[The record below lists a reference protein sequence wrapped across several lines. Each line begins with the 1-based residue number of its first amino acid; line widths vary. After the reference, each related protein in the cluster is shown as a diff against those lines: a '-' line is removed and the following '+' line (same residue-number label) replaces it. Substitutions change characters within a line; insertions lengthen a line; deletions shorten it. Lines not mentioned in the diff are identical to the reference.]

1 MNIPLAKLIEESL
14 GKLSS
19 QSEVTFTDDEI
30 KSTVLQFPAS
40 FCLGNCAPFVFN
52 VSSAKFLYMGNNC
65 ERLTGI
71 SSMAMMK
78 LTMAESAPM
87 IIDPEQGPIVCKLSS
102 GSFETL
108 VKEYKGR
115 TDIQINMDF
124 GIIRLDG
131 QRRRLLIQ
139 FRPIKWDGNGHVAI
153 TGGYFVDITHI
164 KRLGQPLIT
173 INHDG
178 EVLHLFE
185 STDDELVKGKLT
197 SFTLRELEILRLVDS
212 GSTTGEI
219 AAKTGLTKSTIY
231 AHRRNILAKSELP
244 SMSKL
249 ISSLKKSGVFSLV
262 GYSSIALLGEPLIKQ
277 IFSAAACI

>member
-1 MNIPLAKLIEESL
+1 M
-14 GKLSS
+14 
-19 QSEVTFTDDEI
+19 
-30 KSTVLQFPAS
+30 
-40 FCLGNCAPFVFN
+40 
-52 VSSAKFLYMGNNC
+52 
-65 ERLTGI
+65 
-71 SSMAMMK
+71 
-78 LTMAESAPM
+78 
-87 IIDPEQGPIVCKLSS
+87 
-102 GSFETL
+102 
-108 VKEYKGR
+108 
-115 TDIQINMDF
+115 
-124 GIIRLDG
+124 
-131 QRRRLLIQ
+131 
-139 FRPIKWDGNGHVAI
+139 AI

-185 STDDELVKGKLT
+185 STDDELVKDKLT
-197 SFTLRELEILRLVDS
+197 SFTLRELEILRLVYS

-249 ISSLKKSGVFSLV
+249 ISSLKKSGIFSLV
-262 GYSSIALLGEPLIKQ
+262 GYSSIALLGEPLIEQ